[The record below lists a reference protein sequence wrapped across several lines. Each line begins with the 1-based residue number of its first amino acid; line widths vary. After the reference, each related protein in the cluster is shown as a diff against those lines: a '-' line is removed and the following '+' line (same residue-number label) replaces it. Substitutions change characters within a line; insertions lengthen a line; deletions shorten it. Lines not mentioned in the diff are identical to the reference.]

1 MGPTELFLWPKI
13 CFHKDQLS
21 DGKKEA
27 LFEKFEM
34 LSYLRY
40 FTLGRTVT
48 TVTVEFGTTS

>member
-27 LFEKFEM
+27 LFEKFEI

-40 FTLGRTVT
+40 FTLGQTVT